1 VIVGRLMIDGSK
13 LILRFI
19 EVRQDVFWGHVGDE
33 GKGAG
38 AEPDVDKAKLV
49 Y

>member
-1 VIVGRLMIDGSK
+1 MIDGSK
-13 LILRFI
+13 LILRVI
-19 EVRQDVFWGHVGDE
+19 EVGQDVFWGHVGDE

-38 AEPDVDKAKLV
+38 VEPEVDETKLV